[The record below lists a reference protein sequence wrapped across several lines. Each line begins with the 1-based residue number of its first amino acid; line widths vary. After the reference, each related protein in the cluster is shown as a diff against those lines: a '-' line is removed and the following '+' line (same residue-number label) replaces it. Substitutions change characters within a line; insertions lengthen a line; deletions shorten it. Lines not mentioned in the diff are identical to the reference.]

1 MLQKN
6 LTFSI
11 EYSGYNKKPTIK
23 SGKEVSAMLSVT
35 QDIASI
41 LISAIGAIVAIL
53 LLTGVII
60 WLGKELITKRRTV
73 LKWVLIILF
82 VCVVIS
88 FMPQII

>member
-1 MLQKN
+1 
-6 LTFSI
+6 
-11 EYSGYNKKPTIK
+11 
-23 SGKEVSAMLSVT
+23 MLSVT

>member
-1 MLQKN
+1 MGWVQGVWRKN
-6 LTFSI
+6 MWINS
-11 EYSGYNKKPTIK
+11 TINT
-23 SGKEVSAMLSVT
+23 GK
-35 QDIASI
+35 DIASI

>member
-1 MLQKN
+1 
-6 LTFSI
+6 
-11 EYSGYNKKPTIK
+11 
-23 SGKEVSAMLSVT
+23 MLSVT

-82 VCVVIS
+82 VCVAIS